1 MPRSAPGSQSSNR
14 FRPVAS
20 AGVKNAV
27 SCLPLLPPGPAFH
40 LPRTAAGVSTGLACL
55 RATPKA
61 PPDHSCWS
69 QEWAIET
76 TEAHRICKP
85 LFGSQRI
92 KSQQWGAS
100 WEFAPAACK
109 SPPKLHSLRRQ
120 GLPRQSQSTP
130 TKAPA
135 AAAARTRWTTWPII
149 GKKVIRQVW
158 LPDVDVAGSL
168 TLHPRFLCFWFLVYG
183 FWFLG
188 FCDSAVLDLQL
199 C

>member
-1 MPRSAPGSQSSNR
+1 MA
-14 FRPVAS
+14 
-20 AGVKNAV
+20 AGVSVPV
-27 SCLPLLPPGPAFH
+27 SGGEIVVLGGGTACQACPGRPLAANQATVSDLLPRQGSRTPFLVSPFCPPSPAFH

-76 TEAHRICKP
+76 TEARRICKP
-85 LFGSQRI
+85 LFDSQRI

-135 AAAARTRWTTWPII
+135 AAAARTR
-149 GKKVIRQVW
+149 
-158 LPDVDVAGSL
+158 
-168 TLHPRFLCFWFLVYG
+168 
-183 FWFLG
+183 
-188 FCDSAVLDLQL
+188 
-199 C
+199 